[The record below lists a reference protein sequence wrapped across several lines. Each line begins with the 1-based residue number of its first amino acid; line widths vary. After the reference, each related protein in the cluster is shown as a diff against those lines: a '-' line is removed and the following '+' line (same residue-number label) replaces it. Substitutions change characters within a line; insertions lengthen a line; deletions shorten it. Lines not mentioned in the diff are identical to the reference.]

1 MYSHFKQPHARKVF
15 GARGAIFSAIL
26 LLYFFTKDPYIYM
39 AKVEKKLQFPVVCL
53 ICIFA
58 AVVSVKGRPLAH
70 IVNIF
75 IDRSCLH

>member
-1 MYSHFKQPHARKVF
+1 MPVKFLAHTE
-15 GARGAIFSAIL
+15 
-26 LLYFFTKDPYIYM
+26 LYFQLFYYYIFLQDPYIYM
-39 AKVEKKLQFPVVCL
+39 AKAEKKLQFPVVCL
-53 ICIFA
+53 ICLFA